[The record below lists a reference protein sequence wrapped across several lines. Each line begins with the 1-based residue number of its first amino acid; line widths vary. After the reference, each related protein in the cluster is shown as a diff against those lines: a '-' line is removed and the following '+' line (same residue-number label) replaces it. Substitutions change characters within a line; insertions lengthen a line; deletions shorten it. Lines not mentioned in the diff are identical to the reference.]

1 MQNKRDIKIAVI
13 VCMSVFML
21 FLNGCAGAEL
31 ENKTFPL
38 AVLIEQQ
45 DGQHKICYLA
55 QQLSDVANERA
66 DGGNMTAANAAGST
80 YYETHQS
87 FEKNNRCQ
95 LDMTHTKA
103 VIFQKGFLES
113 SAFRTFLDTVRSE
126 NTYAR
131 NTLVYLSDSSMED
144 MAKLNESLEVPLG
157 SYLEQMT
164 ENEQEVKEQAFVTLG
179 ALLNEQA
186 NACRTLLIP
195 VLEVKQDLPVIS
207 SYEIFQGFVPKGRVD
222 AEEAKI
228 YYLLAGQMQQMDLFL
243 DKEEQVKLHK
253 IKCRRRFLLRED
265 TDLNQDMDLHQ
276 DTDMHQ
282 DKVTEQILVTAEVQR
297 ITGKASEERVERML
311 ENKMEEICRTGIQKN
326 DADLTDSVRYLAL
339 HAPDIYRIYG
349 KRADDYRKN
358 LVYEARVQV
367 RLIS

>member
-1 MQNKRDIKIAVI
+1 MQNKRGVKIVVI
-13 VCMSVFML
+13 VCMSAFML
-21 FLNGCAGAEL
+21 FINGCAGAEL

-38 AVLIEQQ
+38 AVLIDQQ
-45 DGQHKICYLA
+45 NGQHKICYLA
-55 QQLSDVANERA
+55 QQLSEVANERA

-103 VIFQKGFLES
+103 VIFQRGFLES
-113 SAFRTFLDTVRSE
+113 SAFRTFLETVRSE

-144 MAKLNESLEVPLG
+144 MAELNNSLEVPLG

-164 ENEQEVKEQAFVTLG
+164 ENEQEVQEQAFVTLG

-195 VLEVKQDLPVIS
+195 VLEVKQKLPVIS
-207 SYEIFQGFVPKGRVD
+207 SYEIFQAFEPKGRVD
-222 AEEAKI
+222 AQEAKI
-228 YYLLAGQMQQMDLFL
+228 YYLLAGQMQQMDVFL
-243 DKEEQVKLHK
+243 DKEEQVTLHK
-253 IKCRRRFLLRED
+253 IKCRRRFLL
-265 TDLNQDMDLHQ
+265 HQ

-282 DKVTEQILVTAEVQR
+282 DKDMDKDMDMDQNQVTEQISVTAEVQR
-297 ITGKASEERVERML
+297 ITGKASAERIERML
-311 ENKMEEICRTGIQKN
+311 ENKIEEVCRTCIQKN
-326 DADLTDSVRYLAL
+326 GADLTDSVRYLAL
-339 HAPDIYRIYG
+339 HAPEIYKIYG

-358 LVYEARVQV
+358 LVYEARVHV